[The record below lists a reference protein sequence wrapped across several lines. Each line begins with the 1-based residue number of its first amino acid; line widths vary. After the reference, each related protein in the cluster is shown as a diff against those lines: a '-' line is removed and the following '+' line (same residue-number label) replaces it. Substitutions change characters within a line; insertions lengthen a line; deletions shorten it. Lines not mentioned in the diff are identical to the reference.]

1 MYTENAIA
9 KKGSRFGKKFGCKML
24 ICFLLL
30 AIVTAFNI
38 VNSSSGANEKNL
50 LQQTE
55 MKNSVGI
62 VKGILSNEN
71 YSTVLI
77 GTELFHNGD
86 VISGAKIIKIHSG
99 RVDFAKD
106 GISWTQHVMEKSE

>member
-9 KKGSRFGKKFGCKML
+9 KEGSRFGKKFGCKVL

-30 AIVTAFNI
+30 AIVAVFN
-38 VNSSSGANEKNL
+38 VVKSSSGANEKNV

-62 VKGILSNEN
+62 VKGILHNEKD
-71 YSTVLI
+71 STVLI
-77 GTELFHNGD
+77 GIELLHNGD
-86 VISGAKIIKIHSG
+86 VISGAKIIKIHSD
-99 RVDFAKD
+99 RVDFVKD
-106 GISWTQHVMEKSE
+106 GVSWTQHVMEKSE